1 MARPRFSPLL
11 VLHPLTWTTEAE
23 QRLHVKEFIIQKMSR
38 GLSISQ
44 IRHQELIFSL
54 ALILPLVQRETA
66 IDYGAF
72 IKEIFHLISMH
83 HVNPSLS
90 EKMKFISRSYS
101 EVQDIC

>member
-1 MARPRFSPLL
+1 M
-11 VLHPLTWTTEAE
+11 EGE

-44 IRHQELIFSL
+44 ICHQELIFSFS
-54 ALILPLVQRETA
+54 LILPLVQCETA
-66 IDYGAF
+66 IDYGAL
-72 IKEIFHLISMH
+72 IKEILHFISMH
-83 HVNPSLS
+83 HVSPSLS